1 MRPADRAEEVATIR
15 PHDCTMQVFIGSDGA
30 TRSARR
36 SQEEDNA

>member
-1 MRPADRAEEVATIR
+1 MPADRAEEVATIGL
-15 PHDCTMQVFIGSDGA
+15 HDCTTQLVIGSDGA